1 MKIYTKTGDTGE
13 TGLLFGGR
21 VSKSDIRCEAYGTID
36 EAVST
41 LGLARSLSKNQYVIK
56 IIKNIQQELFI
67 VGSELATDISKY
79 ENLKKNF
86 KVVTHDMVLNLEKMI
101 DSIGEAVELPRA
113 FVIPGASSAS
123 SALDIARSILR
134 RAERIVV
141 KIKEDYTL
149 LNPAVLKYLNR
160 LEDLLF
166 MLARY
171 EDKELGYEQLNLEN
185 D

>member
-1 MKIYTKTGDTGE
+1 MKIYTKKGDEGKTS
-13 TGLLFGGR
+13 LLFGSR

-41 LGLARSLSKNQYVIK
+41 LGLARSLSNSQYVSK
-56 IIKNIQQELFI
+56 IIKNIQEELFI

-86 KVVTHDMVLNLEKMI
+86 KIVTDDMVFNLEKMI
-101 DSIGEAVELPRA
+101 DSFEEAVELPRA
-113 FVIPGASSAS
+113 FVIPGASPAS
-123 SALDIARSILR
+123 SALDVARSILR
-134 RAERIVV
+134 RAERVV
-141 KIKEDYTL
+141 VRIKENNSL
-149 LNPAVLKYLNR
+149 LNPVVLKYLNR

-166 MLARY
+166 MIARY
-171 EDKELGYEQLNLEN
+171 EDRELGYEALNLGN